1 MNIVRLSCIHF
12 CQLFV
17 CTNRVVFIIIALS
30 VCVWVCFFINAL
42 ILCMFLFDFCK
53 SILIFVAHFLWQRHY
68 FLFRTKNQFV
78 NVSAVVF
85 SLCLSL
91 SFCLQCVL
99 FGWFANLWRQESD
112 RATTASHTEA
122 TEQSAKRHN
131 WFNFIIK
138 YHAIYELHINI

>member
-17 CTNRVVFIIIALS
+17 CTNRAVFIT
-30 VCVWVCFFINAL
+30 VCVFHKCFDSVYVFIW
-42 ILCMFLFDFCK
+42 FLQINFNFCC
-53 SILIFVAHFLWQRHY
+53 SLLVAAPLLFVS
-68 FLFRTKNQFV
+68 NQFV
-78 NVSAVVF
+78 NVSAVVLF
-85 SLCLSL
+85 SLFLSVFSVLLACLRI
-91 SFCLQCVL
+91 CGVKRVIEQQPHRTV
-99 FGWFANLWRQESD
+99 
-112 RATTASHTEA
+112 A